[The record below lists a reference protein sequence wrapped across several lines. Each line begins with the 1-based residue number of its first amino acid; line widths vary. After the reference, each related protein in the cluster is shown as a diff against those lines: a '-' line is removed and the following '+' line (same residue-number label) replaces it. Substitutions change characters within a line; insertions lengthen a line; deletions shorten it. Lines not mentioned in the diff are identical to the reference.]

1 MNMLNNILAVAWK
14 ELQLIAR
21 DRGALAIFFL
31 LPLLLSTIQGGA
43 NAVANSEEAAA
54 AILLNVQ
61 LVNEDAGD
69 FGREVVNA
77 IENIDELAIAS
88 PATVEDAEESVRQ
101 GEAAAAIVIPAD
113 FSASIDAYEPT
124 EIEVIVDPAEPE
136 SASIVAG
143 IMNQV
148 VAEVTIWG
156 EVQYG
161 IRSVF
166 DQSGLLGD
174 LNAEQRRGIEAQNLG
189 VIMTSLNELR
199 QNPSIL
205 VMNESLEGEEVDAG
219 TNDFFAYMYPAYTV
233 MFIFFI
239 IGTCATSVLREREA
253 GTLRRLVASPIPRGA
268 VIGGKML
275 AFMVIPCLQTIVLL
289 GVAHLF
295 FDTPLGQHPLALVVL
310 TVIVAAVA
318 TSMGLLMATIA
329 KSVSQADSMGT
340 MASFVLAA
348 IGGAI
353 PVAPLLLTRA
363 EGFIS
368 ILTRFTPHAHAIEA
382 YYSIMAENAGL
393 VDILPE
399 IGFLVGMGVI
409 YFVIAVWR
417 FKFE

>member
-1 MNMLNNILAVAWK
+1 MNMLRYILAVAWK

-43 NAVANSEEAAA
+43 NAVTDSEEAAA

-61 LVNEDAGD
+61 LVNEDSGD
-69 FGREVVNA
+69 FGREVERA
-77 IENIDELAIAS
+77 IENIDELAIET
-88 PATVEDAEESVRQ
+88 PTIVEDAEEAVRQ

-113 FSASIDAYEPT
+113 FSASINAYEPT

-166 DQSGLLGD
+166 DRSGLLGD
-174 LNAEQRRGIEAQNLG
+174 LSAEQRRGIEAQNLG

-199 QNPSIL
+199 QDPSIL
-205 VMNESLEGEEVDAG
+205 VVTENLEGEVDEG
-219 TNDFFAYMYPAYTV
+219 GFNTFFAYMYPAYTV
-233 MFIFFI
+233 MFIFFV
-239 IGTCATSVLREREA
+239 IGICATSVLREREA
-253 GTLRRLVASPIPRGA
+253 GTMRRLVASPIPRGA
-268 VIGGKML
+268 IIGGKML

-289 GVAHLF
+289 GVAHEF

-368 ILTRFTPHAHAIEA
+368 ILTRLTPHSHAIEA

-393 VDILPE
+393 ADILPE

-409 YFVIAVWR
+409 YFVIAVRR

>member
-136 SASIVAG
+136 SASIVSG

-166 DQSGLLGD
+166 DKSGLLGD

-199 QNPSIL
+199 QDPSIL
-205 VMNESLEGEEVDAG
+205 VVNESLEGEEVDAG

-233 MFIFFI
+233 MFIFFV

-289 GVAHLF
+289 GVAHVF
-295 FDTPLGQHPLALVVL
+295 FDTPLGQHPLALIVL

-329 KSVSQADSMGT
+329 KSVSQADSLGT

-393 VDILPE
+393 VDVLPE

-409 YFVIAVWR
+409 YFVIAVRR

>member
-199 QNPSIL
+199 QDPSIL
-205 VMNESLEGEEVDAG
+205 VVNESLEGEEVDAG

-233 MFIFFI
+233 MFIFFV

-289 GVAHLF
+289 GVAHVF
-295 FDTPLGQHPLALVVL
+295 FDTPLGQHPLALIVL

-329 KSVSQADSMGT
+329 KSVSQADSLGT

-393 VDILPE
+393 VDVLPE

-409 YFVIAVWR
+409 YFVIAVRR

>member
-61 LVNEDAGD
+61 LVNEDPGD

-136 SASIVAG
+136 SASIVSG

-166 DQSGLLGD
+166 DKSGLLGD

-189 VIMTSLNELR
+189 VIMTSL
-199 QNPSIL
+199 
-205 VMNESLEGEEVDAG
+205 
-219 TNDFFAYMYPAYTV
+219 
-233 MFIFFI
+233 
-239 IGTCATSVLREREA
+239 
-253 GTLRRLVASPIPRGA
+253 
-268 VIGGKML
+268 
-275 AFMVIPCLQTIVLL
+275 
-289 GVAHLF
+289 
-295 FDTPLGQHPLALVVL
+295 
-310 TVIVAAVA
+310 
-318 TSMGLLMATIA
+318 
-329 KSVSQADSMGT
+329 
-340 MASFVLAA
+340 
-348 IGGAI
+348 
-353 PVAPLLLTRA
+353 
-363 EGFIS
+363 
-368 ILTRFTPHAHAIEA
+368 
-382 YYSIMAENAGL
+382 
-393 VDILPE
+393 
-399 IGFLVGMGVI
+399 
-409 YFVIAVWR
+409 
-417 FKFE
+417 

>member
-1 MNMLNNILAVAWK
+1 
-14 ELQLIAR
+14 
-21 DRGALAIFFL
+21 
-31 LPLLLSTIQGGA
+31 
-43 NAVANSEEAAA
+43 
-54 AILLNVQ
+54 
-61 LVNEDAGD
+61 
-69 FGREVVNA
+69 
-77 IENIDELAIAS
+77 
-88 PATVEDAEESVRQ
+88 
-101 GEAAAAIVIPAD
+101 
-113 FSASIDAYEPT
+113 
-124 EIEVIVDPAEPE
+124 
-136 SASIVAG
+136 
-143 IMNQV
+143 
-148 VAEVTIWG
+148 

-166 DQSGLLGD
+166 DKSGLLGD

-199 QNPSIL
+199 QDPSIL
-205 VMNESLEGEEVDAG
+205 VVNESLEGEEVDAG

-233 MFIFFI
+233 MFIFFV

-289 GVAHLF
+289 GVAHVF
-295 FDTPLGQHPLALVVL
+295 FDTPLGQHPLALIVL

-329 KSVSQADSMGT
+329 KSVSQADSLGT

-393 VDILPE
+393 VDVLPE

-409 YFVIAVWR
+409 YFVIAVRR

>member
-1 MNMLNNILAVAWK
+1 MNMLRYILAVAWK

-43 NAVANSEEAAA
+43 NAVTDTEEAAA

-61 LVNEDAGD
+61 LVNEDSGD
-69 FGREVVNA
+69 FGREVVYA
-77 IENIDELAIAS
+77 IENIDELAIET
-88 PATVEDAEESVRQ
+88 PTIVEDAEEAVRQ

-113 FSASIDAYEPT
+113 FSASINAYEPT

-166 DQSGLLGD
+166 DRSGLLGD
-174 LNAEQRRGIEAQNLG
+174 LSAEQRRGIEAQNLG

-199 QNPSIL
+199 QDPSIL
-205 VMNESLEGEEVDAG
+205 VVTESLEGEVDEG
-219 TNDFFAYMYPAYTV
+219 GFNTFFAYMYPAYTV
-233 MFIFFI
+233 MFIFFV
-239 IGTCATSVLREREA
+239 IGICATSVLKEREA

-289 GVAHLF
+289 GVAHVF

-368 ILTRFTPHAHAIEA
+368 ILTRLTPHSHAIEA

-393 VDILPE
+393 ADILPE

-409 YFVIAVWR
+409 YFVIAVRR

>member
-1 MNMLNNILAVAWK
+1 MLAVAWK
-14 ELQLIAR
+14 ELQLIVR
-21 DRGALAIFFL
+21 DRGSLAIFFL

-43 NAVANSEEAAA
+43 NAVADADEGGT

-61 LVNEDAGD
+61 LVNDDSGD
-69 FGREVVNA
+69 FGSEVERA
-77 IENIDELAIAS
+77 IGNIDELAIET
-88 PATVEDAEESVRQ
+88 PAAVADAEEAVRQ
-101 GEAAAAIVIPAD
+101 GEAAAAIIIPPD
-113 FSASIDAYEPT
+113 FSANINAYEPT
-124 EIEVIVDPAEPE
+124 KIEVIVDPAEPE
-136 SASIVAG
+136 SASIVTG
-143 IMNQV
+143 VMNHV

-166 DQSGLLGD
+166 DQSGLLD
-174 LNAEQRRGIEAQNLG
+174 ELSEEQRRGIEAQNLG

-199 QNPSIL
+199 EDPLIT
-205 VMNESLEGEEVDAG
+205 VVNESLQGEEVDEG
-219 TNDFFAYMYPAYTV
+219 FNKFFAYMYPAYTV
-233 MFIFFI
+233 MFIFFV
-239 IGTCATSVLREREA
+239 IGTCAESILKERET

-275 AFMVIPCLQTIVLL
+275 AFMVIPCLQTVVLL
-289 GVAHLF
+289 GVAHQF
-295 FDTPLGQHPLALVVL
+295 FNMPLGQDPLALVVL
-310 TVIVAAVA
+310 TLIVAAVA

-340 MASFVLAA
+340 MTSFVLAA
-348 IGGAI
+348 VGGAI

-368 ILTRFTPHAHAIEA
+368 ILTRFTPHSHAIEA

-409 YFVIAVWR
+409 YFVIAVRR

>member
-61 LVNEDAGD
+61 LVNEDPGD

-113 FSASIDAYEPT
+113 FSASINAYEPT
-124 EIEVIVDPAEPE
+124 ETEVIVDPAEPE
-136 SASIVAG
+136 SASIVSG

-166 DQSGLLGD
+166 DKSGLLGD

-199 QNPSIL
+199 QDPSIL
-205 VMNESLEGEEVDAG
+205 VVNESLEGEEVDAG

-233 MFIFFI
+233 MFIFFV

-289 GVAHLF
+289 GVAHVF
-295 FDTPLGQHPLALVVL
+295 FDTPLGQHPLALIVL

-329 KSVSQADSMGT
+329 KSVSQADSLGT

-393 VDILPE
+393 VDVLPE

-409 YFVIAVWR
+409 YFVIAVRR

>member
-1 MNMLNNILAVAWK
+1 
-14 ELQLIAR
+14 
-21 DRGALAIFFL
+21 
-31 LPLLLSTIQGGA
+31 
-43 NAVANSEEAAA
+43 
-54 AILLNVQ
+54 
-61 LVNEDAGD
+61 
-69 FGREVVNA
+69 
-77 IENIDELAIAS
+77 
-88 PATVEDAEESVRQ
+88 

-136 SASIVAG
+136 SASIVSG

-166 DQSGLLGD
+166 DKSGLLGD

-199 QNPSIL
+199 QDPSIL
-205 VMNESLEGEEVDAG
+205 VVNESLEGEEVDAG

-233 MFIFFI
+233 MFIFFV

-289 GVAHLF
+289 GV
-295 FDTPLGQHPLALVVL
+295 T
-310 TVIVAAVA
+310 T
-318 TSMGLLMATIA
+318 
-329 KSVSQADSMGT
+329 
-340 MASFVLAA
+340 
-348 IGGAI
+348 

-393 VDILPE
+393 VDVLPE
-399 IGFLVGMGVI
+399 IEFLVGMGVI

>member
-233 MFIFFI
+233 MFIFFV

-268 VIGGKML
+268 VIGGKTL

>member
-61 LVNEDAGD
+61 LVNEDPGD

-113 FSASIDAYEPT
+113 FSASINAYEPT

-136 SASIVAG
+136 SASIVSG

-174 LNAEQRRGIEAQNLG
+174 LNAEQRRGIDAQNLG

-199 QNPSIL
+199 QDPSIL
-205 VMNESLEGEEVDAG
+205 VVNESLEGEEVDAG

-233 MFIFFI
+233 MFIFFV

-289 GVAHLF
+289 GVAHVF
-295 FDTPLGQHPLALVVL
+295 FDTPLGQHPLALIVL

-329 KSVSQADSMGT
+329 KSVSQADSLGT

-393 VDILPE
+393 VDVLPE

-409 YFVIAVWR
+409 YFVIAVRR

>member
-1 MNMLNNILAVAWK
+1 MKILNYISAVAWK

-43 NAVANSEEAAA
+43 NAVADSEEGAA

-61 LVNEDAGD
+61 LVNEDSGD

-77 IENIDELAIAS
+77 IESIDQLAIETPVAVTD
-88 PATVEDAEESVRQ
+88 AEDAVRQ
-101 GEAAAAIVIPAD
+101 GEAAAAILIPAD
-113 FSASIDAYEPT
+113 FSASINAYEPT

-174 LNAEQRRGIEAQNLG
+174 LSAEQRRGIEAQNLG

-199 QNPSIL
+199 EDPLIL
-205 VMNESLEGEEVDAG
+205 VMNESMEGEEVE
-219 TNDFFAYMYPAYTV
+219 TSSNDFFAYMYPAYTV
-233 MFIFFI
+233 MFIFFV
-239 IGTCATSVLREREA
+239 IGTCATSILREREA
-253 GTLRRLVASPIPRGA
+253 GTMRRLVASPIPRGA

-275 AFMVIPCLQTIVLL
+275 AFMVIPCLQAIVLL
-289 GVAHLF
+289 GIAHLF
-295 FDTPLGQHPLALVVL
+295 FDMPLGQDPLALVVL
-310 TVIVAAVA
+310 TLIVAAVA

-329 KSVSQADSMGT
+329 KSVSQAESMGT

-368 ILTRFTPHAHAIEA
+368 ILTRFTPHSHAIEA
-382 YYSIMAENAGL
+382 YYRIMAENAGL

-409 YFVIAVWR
+409 YFFIAVRR

>member
-61 LVNEDAGD
+61 LVNEDQGD

-136 SASIVAG
+136 SASIVSG

-289 GVAHLF
+289 GVAHVF
-295 FDTPLGQHPLALVVL
+295 FDTPLGQHPLVLIVL

-329 KSVSQADSMGT
+329 KSVSQADSLGT

>member
-31 LPLLLSTIQGGA
+31 LPLLLSTIQSGA

-233 MFIFFI
+233 MFIFFV